1 VSSHLSA
8 PLVELASAGFRG
20 SGHFAWRFARGKLAG
35 DPVFATILAR
45 GLLQGCPRL
54 LDLGCGQG
62 LLGAWLLA
70 ARAVHAGDAPGAW
83 PRDWPAP
90 PLLERYTGVEINPRE
105 AARARAIGARF
116 GLAHFRIV
124 QADVRHVDYVEADAI
139 VVLDVLHYMER
150 ASQESVLAKARAAL
164 APGGRL
170 LLRVGDAAG
179 GIGFSVS
186 RVVDTAV
193 ALVRRRRLI
202 RLYCRPLRE
211 WLEVL
216 TRAGFR
222 AEVVARYRG
231 PAFSNVVLMGQAAD
245 VRT

>member
-1 VSSHLSA
+1 V
-8 PLVELASAGFRG
+8 
-20 SGHFAWRFARGKLAG
+20 FAAILAG
-35 DPVFATILAR
+35 
-45 GLLQGCPRL
+45 GLLKGCPRL

-62 LLGAWLLA
+62 LLAAWLLT
-70 ARAVHAGDAPGAW
+70 ARALHAGDAPGTW

-90 PLLERYTGVEINPRE
+90 PRLERYTGVEINPRE
-105 AARARAIGARF
+105 AARARAIGARL

-124 QADVRHVDYVEADAI
+124 QADVAHVDYLEADAI
-139 VVLDVLHYMER
+139 VILDVLHYMGR

-179 GIGFSVS
+179 GIGFTVS

-216 TRAGFR
+216 ARAGFSAR
-222 AEVVARYRG
+222 VVARYRG
-231 PAFSNVVLMGQAAD
+231 PAFSNVLLIAHAA
-245 VRT
+245 

>member
-1 VSSHLSA
+1 VSSHTSA
-8 PLVELASAGFRG
+8 PLVELASAGYRD
-20 SGHFAWRFARGKLAG
+20 SGRFARCFARGKFARDPLFAAILAG
-35 DPVFATILAR
+35 

-62 LLGAWLLA
+62 LLAAWLLA
-70 ARAVHAGDAPGAW
+70 ARALHAGAAPGTW
-83 PRDWPAP
+83 PHDWPAP
-90 PLLERYTGVEINPRE
+90 PPLERYTGVEINPRE

-116 GLAHFRIV
+116 GLADFRIV
-124 QADVRHVDYVEADAI
+124 QGDVRHVDYVEADAI
-139 VVLDVLHYMER
+139 VILDVLHYMER

-179 GIGFSVS
+179 GISFSVS

-193 ALVRRRRLI
+193 ALVRRRRLL

-211 WLEVL
+211 WLAVL
-216 TRAGFR
+216 AGTGFSAR
-222 AEVVARYRG
+222 VVARYRG
-231 PAFSNVVLMGQAAD
+231 PAFSNVVLTAQAAD